1 MYGENSL
8 VHSNSEWNRNE
19 SIYGR
24 QRGALTRTYTI
35 EYKTFENGIQA
46 EIRIFASF
54 FPLPVL
60 SDGLM
65 LEIFVDRIVE
75 AGGGRGWKDDVEGRR
90 NKKDEKE
97 EPGDEK
103 VSQLWL
109 ELRV

>member
-1 MYGENSL
+1 MYGKNSL
-8 VHSNSEWNRNE
+8 VDSNSEWNRNE

-46 EIRIFASF
+46 EIRIFAF
-54 FPLPVL
+54 FSSSRSIHCWKFL
-60 SDGLM
+60 SI
-65 LEIFVDRIVE
+65 ESSNQAVDDEERRS
-75 AGGGRGWKDDVEGRR
+75 GRTNE
-90 NKKDEKE
+90 KKDEGE

-103 VSQLWL
+103 VSQFWL